1 MLSSSLSAPPPPPL
15 STTTT
20 RSSSLSTVELG
31 GTPLTSQS
39 GAQSKTGSQEDI
51 HATMAK
57 LKMAT
62 DRSAAGVLVSDV
74 KGRDIKI
81 DAYTLSFHGR
91 LLIENAEVSLNY
103 GNRYGLLGEN
113 GSGKSTFLQSMADRD
128 IEIPPHIDIYMV
140 RGEAE
145 PSEVNAVDF
154 IVASAREKVAKLE
167 AYIEEL
173 SVADDVDDLALDAAY
188 EQLEELDPSTFEA
201 KAGSILHGLGFDQQ
215 MMKRPTK
222 DIPISSSSTN
232 PRITWISG
240 AVVWLEAYLSTYNHI
255 LVITSHSQD
264 FMDSVC
270 THIMDLT
277 AKKKLTYYSG
287 NYSTYVKTKQEN
299 EVNQM
304 KAYNKQQDEIAHIKK
319 FIASA
324 GTYANLV
331 RQAKSK
337 QKIIDK
343 MEAAGLIEKIE
354 VGKPLHFNFEDIN
367 RLPPPIIAFDNV
379 AFSYSG
385 KKEDYLYKKLSFGID
400 MDSRIAILGANGT
413 GKSTLLH
420 LITGALQPCEGTV
433 SKHVGLKLAKYS
445 QHSAD
450 QLPYDLSPIEY
461 FQKLFS
467 IKYPEKDAQAWRAQ
481 LGRFGLS
488 GQHQTSPIKNLSD
501 GLRNRV
507 VFAQLAMEHPHI
519 LLLDEPTNHL
529 DMESIDALARAIKA
543 FEGGVVIVSHD
554 FRLRSLAVPRAFVFV
569 LGAHCVFA
577 PRSPSTMR
585 TSRLHIAGVTVLCLY
600 LRLRLGHLDAG
611 VFIRLRLRLGGQP
624 TAFPV
629 PEDYSFPLFRLF
641 RRFAEDLWEV
651 ADKTVRNLTK
661 ADITIVDYKKN
672 LVKQSMAAIEK
683 AKLFSKTAAKGAK

>member
-1 MLSSSLSAPPPPPL
+1 MAPSASKQKRLAEKAAKKAAGGTGTTGSDSPSN
-15 STTTT
+15 STPAG
-20 RSSSLSTVELG
+20 SVNGAS
-31 GTPLTSQS
+31 TPLTSMS
-39 GAQSKTGSQEDI
+39 GMNSKAGSTEDLNS
-51 HATMAK
+51 MARLMK
-57 LKMAT
+57 IT
-62 DRSAAGVLVSDV
+62 DRSASGVLSSDP

-81 DAYTLSFHGR
+81 DQYTLSFHGR
-91 LLIENAEVSLNY
+91 LLIEGAEIALNY
-103 GNRYGLLGEN
+103 GQRYGLLGEN
-113 GSGKSTFLQSMADRD
+113 GSGKSTFLQSIAERD
-128 IEIPPHIDIYMV
+128 IEIPEHIDIYLV

-154 IVASAREKVAKLE
+154 IVASAKAKVARLE

-173 SVADDVDDLALDAAY
+173 SMADDVDEQALDLAY
-188 EQLEELDPSTFEA
+188 EELEEMDPSTFEA
-201 KAGSILHGLGFDQQ
+201 KAGSILHGLGFTQA
-215 MMKRPTK
+215 MMKKPTK
-222 DIPISSSSTN
+222 DMSGGWRMRVALARALFIKPHLLLLDEPTN
-232 PRITWISG
+232 HLDLG

-270 THIMDLT
+270 TNIMDLT
-277 AKKKLTYYSG
+277 HKKKLIYYAG

-304 KAYNKQQDEIAHIKK
+304 KAYHKQQDEIAHIKK

-343 MEAAGLIEKIE
+343 MEAAGLVEKVE
-354 VGKPLHFNFEDIN
+354 TGKQLRFNFEDV
-367 RLPPPIIAFDNV
+367 RKLPPPIIAFDNV

-385 KKEDYLYKKLSFGID
+385 KKEDYLYEKLSFGID
-400 MDSRIAILGANGT
+400 MDSRVAILGANGT

-420 LITGALQPCEGTV
+420 LITGALQPCEGTI
-433 SKHVGLKLAKYS
+433 SKHAALKLAKYS

-450 QLPYDLSPIEY
+450 QLPYDKSPIEY
-461 FQKLFS
+461 FQALFS
-467 IKYPEKDAQAWRAQ
+467 QKFPEKDIMAWRAQ

-488 GQHQTSPIKNLSD
+488 GAHQTAPIKQLSD

-529 DMESIDALARAIKA
+529 DMESIDALATAIKE

-554 FRLRSLAVPRAFVFV
+554 FRLISQV
-569 LGAHCVFA
+569 
-577 PRSPSTMR
+577 
-585 TSRLHIAGVTVLCLY
+585 
-600 LRLRLGHLDAG
+600 
-611 VFIRLRLRLGGQP
+611 
-624 TAFPV
+624 
-629 PEDYSFPLFRLF
+629 
-641 RRFAEDLWEV
+641 AEELWEV
-651 ADKTVRNLTK
+651 ANKTIINLTK
-661 ADITIVDYKKN
+661 KDISIVDYKKN
-672 LVKQSMAAIEK
+672 LIRESQAAIEK
-683 AKLFSKTAAKGAK
+683 AKLFSKTAPKGRT